1 MSETI
6 KNEESKS
13 ELTILIPVRDE
24 GINLRIMIRV
34 LAAVISRRYEIIVI
48 YDNPDDTSVP
58 YIREAETETPTIVRS
73 VLNENSNG
81 DGVASAIERGVALA
95 RSERVLIFLA
105 DDLGPVMS
113 VDDMAVLMD
122 EGCDFVSCTRYAHGG
137 TRLGGSQIGKVL
149 SFTANRTLWLFS
161 GAALSDMTTGLK
173 MFNKVDFPKL
183 FQNNKSTG
191 WSFAFDMAVNA
202 QSAGLRLG
210 EVPIVSI
217 DRLYGGKSSM
227 RLIPWIIAYSRFFM
241 KAFCRFGLRPFVRKP
256 TVQWRIPKTMN

>member
-149 SFTANRTLWLFS
+149 SVTANRTLWLFS

-173 MFNKVDFPKL
+173 MFNKTDFPKL
-183 FQNNKSTG
+183 FQNNSYSSGFLVAFFFNSEKTFLTSAFLMWVTSTLCCNI
-191 WSFAFDMAVNA
+191 S
-202 QSAGLRLG
+202 RLTF
-210 EVPIVSI
+210 S
-217 DRLYGGKSSM
+217 GKSSESTTP
-227 RLIPWIIAYSRFFM
+227 LTNL
-241 KAFCRFGLRPFVRKP
+241 K
-256 TVQWRIPKTMN
+256 

>member
-1 MSETI
+1 MPEITAI
-6 KNEESKS
+6 EESSS
-13 ELTILIPVRDE
+13 ELTILIPVLNE

-48 YDNPDDTSVP
+48 YDNRDDTSVP
-58 YIREAETETPTIVRS
+58 FIREAEAETPTVVRS
-73 VLNENSNG
+73 VLNENSN
-81 DGVASAIERGVALA
+81 GVASAIERGVALA
-95 RSERVLIFLA
+95 QSERVLIFLA

-113 VDDMAVLMD
+113 IDDMAILMD
-122 EGCDFVSCTRYAHGG
+122 EGCNFVSCTRYAHGG
-137 TRLGGSQIGKVL
+137 TRLGGSQIGKIL
-149 SFTANRTLWLFS
+149 SFTANRTLLLFS